1 MTFIRPVTPANNE
14 STLYDSTL
22 KRRTEQHIMLKK
34 ELGNWL
40 VSIEWTHFVTLN
52 TNQDYKVATM
62 QAKLRRFHSNMTSRL
77 FRDRGYTNEQWLW
90 FGLIENDSTGF
101 AHFHLLL
108 KICPTK
114 TEWTLKIL
122 ETQWLKQAKHGSVDI
137 QQISRDKQRVV
148 EYVTKHIDKP
158 YFYDSWII
166 CPNHN

>member
-1 MTFIRPVTPANNE
+1 MTFIRPVTPVNNE
-14 STLYDSTL
+14 SALYDRTL

-40 VSIEWTHFVTLN
+40 PSLEWTHLITLN
-52 TNQDYKVATM
+52 TNQDYQVTTM

-90 FGLIENDSTGF
+90 CGFIEHDSTGF

-114 TEWTLKIL
+114 TEWTLRIL

-137 QQISRDKQRVV
+137 QQINRDKQRVV

-158 YFYDSWII
+158 YFYDNWLISQ
-166 CPNHN
+166 NAS